1 MRDGRRPAKSLIYKD
16 FSDFH
21 VTFARATMRMRDFHV
36 TICVAYVCN
45 MRMTC
50 HLCVDPALAGRFP
63 AYELVKRNPLTRSTL
78 AGCIVS

>member
-1 MRDGRRPAKSLIYKD
+1 
-16 FSDFH
+16 
-21 VTFARATMRMRDFHV
+21 MRMRDFHV